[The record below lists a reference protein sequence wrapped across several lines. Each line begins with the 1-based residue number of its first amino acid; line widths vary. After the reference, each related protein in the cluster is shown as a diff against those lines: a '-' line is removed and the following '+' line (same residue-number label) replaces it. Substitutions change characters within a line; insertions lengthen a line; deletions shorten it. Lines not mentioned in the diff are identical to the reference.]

1 MTAVIRHGGAKGSK
15 SMPKRYTLVVLTNA
29 VEGKDR
35 EFNDWYSGRH
45 LQDVL
50 AIPGF
55 KSAQRH
61 KLVAEPMANAV
72 RYGYFAA
79 YDIETDDPQGA
90 LEELA
95 RRAGTDRMPM
105 SEAMDASSFYAVLY
119 EAITPVVTLNRK

>member
-1 MTAVIRHGGAKGSK
+1 M
-15 SMPKRYTLVVLTNA
+15 TNA
-29 VEGKDR
+29 VDGKEQ

-61 KLVAEPMANAV
+61 KLVAEPTAGAT

-79 YDIETDDPQGA
+79 YDLETDDPKGA
-90 LEELA
+90 LDELL

-105 SEAMDASSFYAVLY
+105 SEAMDTSLFYAVLY
-119 EAITPVVTLNRK
+119 EAITPVVTLARPS